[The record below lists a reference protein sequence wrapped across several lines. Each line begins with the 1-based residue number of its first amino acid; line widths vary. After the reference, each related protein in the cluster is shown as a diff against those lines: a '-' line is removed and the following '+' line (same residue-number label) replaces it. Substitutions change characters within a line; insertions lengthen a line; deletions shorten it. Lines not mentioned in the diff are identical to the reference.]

1 MMSEEKMYK
10 CVNGVDILMTTE
22 EVKEYF
28 SSLPDPVEL
37 KKLQIREQRN
47 NLLAD
52 TDWMALS
59 DNTMSPE
66 WASYR
71 QTLRDITSHANWPN
85 LSESDWP
92 SKPTE

>member
-1 MMSEEKMYK
+1 MSEEKMYK